1 MTHEPVDHEAE
12 AVTHMAKQIR
22 DEEDAR
28 VIAVLDKIAA
38 RESESFAT
46 KMTRMGNQPIR
57 VGSILMS
64 EASYRDIVHL
74 DTANSAADEEWGA
87 RDNPH
92 SMGAMVADA
101 PCPDCEPIP
110 EDVREALIRLGRQ
123 SGKTE
128 MVTELMRENPEA
140 VLMVGHREGMSM
152 STAVS
157 AAFQANYGPKLDLKA
172 LRAAAEALHNASVPL
187 NEAKQRMM
195 DAMENLTPEEIPL
208 VQRELQRMLVKN
220 GPVRPVN
227 RAERRQAAKARR
239 RA

>member
-1 MTHEPVDHEAE
+1 MTHEPVDHETP
-12 AVTHMAKQIR
+12 AVAHMAKQIR
-22 DEEDAR
+22 DEEDER
-28 VIAVLDKIAA
+28 VIAVLDRIAA
-38 RESESFAT
+38 REGESFDT
-46 KMTRMGNQPIR
+46 KMTRMGEQPIR

-74 DTANSAADEEWGA
+74 DTANSAADEERGA
-87 RDNPH
+87 MDNPH

-101 PCPDCEPIP
+101 PCPDCDPIP
-110 EDVREALIRLGRQ
+110 EDVRKALIRLGRQ

-140 VLMVGHREGMSM
+140 ALMVGHREGMSL